1 MIPYRK
7 NLHSIVYD
15 RQGEKVSKKEKNI
28 EVTIKDVEENGQP
41 VQQVFIANSLIGEVA
56 ADGSKFAATMAI
68 NNQQFTVQSQE
79 EGLETILQQYHLHQ
93 H

>member
-1 MIPYRK
+1 MTPYRK
-7 NLHSIVYD
+7 NLHYIVYD

-28 EVTIKDVEENGQP
+28 EVNVKDVEQNGQP
-41 VQQVFIANSLIGEVA
+41 VQQVFIGSALIGEVA
-56 ADGSKFAATMAI
+56 ADGSKFAATMAAS
-68 NNQQFTVQSQE
+68 NQQFTVQSQE

>member
-1 MIPYRK
+1 MTPYRK
-7 NLHSIVYD
+7 NLHYIVYD

-28 EVTIKDVEENGQP
+28 AVNVKDVEQNGQP
-41 VQQVFIANSLIGEVA
+41 VQQILIGDKLIGEIR
-56 ADGSKFAATMAI
+56 ADGSRFIATIAA

-79 EGLETILQQYHLHQ
+79 EGLETVLAQYHLHQ